1 MKMTLGVVAR
11 PGGSRANKT
20 GSWRTANKPRFLQ
33 EKCVGCGLCS
43 LSCPEG
49 CVFGTGQNTYYAN
62 EDFCKGCGIC
72 ASVCPVHDIEM
83 IPEAKDDG

>member
-1 MKMTLGVVAR
+1 MKITLGTVTR

-20 GSWRTANKPRFLQ
+20 GAWRTAGKPHFLQ
-33 EKCVGCGLCS
+33 KNCIGCDVCA

-49 CVFGTGQNTYYAN
+49 CIFGTGQKTYYAN

-72 ASVCPVHDIEM
+72 ANVCPVHDIEM
-83 IPEAKDDG
+83 IPEEAEDA

>member
-1 MKMTLGVVAR
+1 MKITLGMVT
-11 PGGSRANKT
+11 PSGGSRANKT
-20 GSWRTANKPRFLQ
+20 GAWRTAVKPRFLQ
-33 EKCVGCGLCS
+33 KNCIACDVCA

-49 CVFGTGQNTYYAN
+49 CIFGTGQKTYYAN

-83 IPEAKDDG
+83 IPEGGEDA

>member
-1 MKMTLGVVAR
+1 MKITIGGVAP
-11 PGGSRANKT
+11 PGKSRVNKT
-20 GSWRTANKPRFLQ
+20 GAWRTGEKPRFRH
-33 EKCVGCGLCS
+33 EKCVACDVCA

-72 ASVCPVHDIEM
+72 ASVCPVGDIEM
-83 IPEAKDDG
+83 VLEASEDG